1 MRADLEDARQG
12 LGRVPQ
18 GRPPLLGQGERY
30 WRLYQAHAET
40 VAEAIARARATMPWG
55 KKIRG
60 KPGLCRGVW
69 MFAGVP

>member
-18 GRPPLLGQGERY
+18 GRPPLLGPGERY
-30 WRLYQAHAET
+30 WKLRQVHAET
-40 VAEAIARARATMPWG
+40 VDEAIARVRARRSARPRRCG
-55 KKIRG
+55 Q
-60 KPGLCRGVW
+60 PGLCRGVW